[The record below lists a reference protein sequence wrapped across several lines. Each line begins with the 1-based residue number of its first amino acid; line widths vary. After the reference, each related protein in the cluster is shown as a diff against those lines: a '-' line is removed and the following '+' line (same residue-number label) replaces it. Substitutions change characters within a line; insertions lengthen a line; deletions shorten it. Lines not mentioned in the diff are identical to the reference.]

1 MAGVDAST
9 SRTKRNAEQ
18 QQRVNKRAVSLGIV
32 SWQATSDSNSQSD
45 QRQSL
50 QEQQLQH
57 HILRRVVRSAAQQ
70 LLCQQI
76 DFHYKLVNKSLDR
89 LACYHLYSVLL
100 ESVLLCADQSVTMSA
115 LSGDQ
120 KTTTT
125 TKVSNHSGLPVR
137 VLSARPLQQQQQQQ
151 QQQQNLQRHQTSI
164 CIFSRPSA
172 NGSRIPV
179 PIRRLPAA
187 SAAKTGIADR

>member
-9 SRTKRNAEQ
+9 SRMKRNAEQ
-18 QQRVNKRAVSLGIV
+18 QHRVSKRSFSLGIV

-50 QEQQLQH
+50 EEQQLQH

-76 DFHYKLVNKSLDR
+76 DFHYKLVNKSLDG

-100 ESVLLCADQSVTMSA
+100 ESVHLCADQSVTMTA

-120 KTTTT
+120 KTNT
-125 TKVSNHSGLPVR
+125 TKSHPG
-137 VLSARPLQQQQQQQ
+137 
-151 QQQQNLQRHQTSI
+151 
-164 CIFSRPSA
+164 A
-172 NGSRIPV
+172 NST
-179 PIRRLPAA
+179 PA
-187 SAAKTGIADR
+187 SSVYS